1 MTKDTFL
8 YKEKFLSLKKKCR
21 FAIRLL
27 KKQYKMNL
35 LLMIIG
41 AIVAAVAVA
50 FVVVKYLPL
59 KLRWIPSVI
68 LLLLAIFL
76 GVKIYNGI
84 LEPIKFNEEKIE
96 KFSVVVDN
104 LKIIRDAEVKY
115 YEVNSQYT
123 NDKAGLINFIN
134 TARLAITETKTI
146 VEQINKGGGV
156 IIDEE
161 KKVTDTIG
169 YEPVLKYFK
178 DRNFKDMF
186 KVPGTDGVEFEIEIG
201 SVEKVPGLVV
211 ATFRARTPKKAILAG
226 MNESLLKQEIEAV
239 ENDQIKGE
247 FVSVGSL
254 EEVTTGGNWPPA
266 YDKKDRAKED

>member
-1 MTKDTFL
+1 
-8 YKEKFLSLKKKCR
+8 
-21 FAIRLL
+21 
-27 KKQYKMNL
+27 MNL
-35 LLMIIG
+35 ILMIIG
-41 AIVAAVAVA
+41 AILAAVAAA

-76 GVKIYNGI
+76 GLKIYDGI

-115 YEVNSQYT
+115 YEVNAQYT